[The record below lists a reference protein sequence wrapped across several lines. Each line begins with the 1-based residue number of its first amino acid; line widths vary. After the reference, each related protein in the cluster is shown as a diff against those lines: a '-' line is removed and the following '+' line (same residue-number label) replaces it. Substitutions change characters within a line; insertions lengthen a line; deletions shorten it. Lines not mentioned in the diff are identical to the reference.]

1 MPRAGEGA
9 AVKVHRSRFLRYLLI
24 YVSQRFTPTGR
35 ALLVI
40 WFAAALQGS
49 VSLDLPLYHIWSFTS
64 VTLGVAWLWALV
76 ALPQVKLTRHHL
88 QPVSAGTT
96 LTLEVEIENVSRR
109 TAYNVTVMELD
120 LPPGIEC
127 VDHIDPPIQSRLAPR
142 QVVRL
147 PLRLRCMRRG
157 IYRLSGLYA
166 ASAFP
171 LGVCRSMRFSLQDAD
186 LVVYP
191 ACRLLPENLMLST
204 TSRATH
210 GKALPT
216 SRPDASTEFIYIRE
230 YRAGD
235 HPRHMHWASW
245 ARLGAPAVKVYQD
258 AETERVALVLDPTAP
273 EPTAD
278 NAFETAVSVIASAGV
293 ELAQQGYT
301 IDRLVAGEHVYRL
314 CPTRPE
320 ASIGPLLELLA
331 GVGPSRQIDWS
342 SAALSILPDS
352 SRLSAVVCVAL
363 DWSSASAEFV
373 EHLHQH
379 GMKVRTIVVRHGPTS
394 RPAPALPWSL
404 YQHLSPDDEQFV
416 AGTPHAL

>member
-1 MPRAGEGA
+1 MHRAGEGA
-9 AVKVHRSRFLRYLLI
+9 AVKLNRSRFRRYLLI
-24 YVSQRFTPTGR
+24 YLSQRFTPTGR

-40 WFAAALQGS
+40 WFATALQGS

-76 ALPQVKLTRHHL
+76 ALPKVKLTRYHL
-88 QPVSAGTT
+88 KSVSVGMT

-127 VDHIDPPIQSRLAPR
+127 VEPNDPPIQSRLGPR
-142 QVVRL
+142 EVVRL

-171 LGVCRSMRFSLQDAD
+171 LGVCRSLRFSLQDAD

-191 ACRLLPENLMLST
+191 ACRLLPEYLTLSP
-204 TSRATH
+204 TSLTTH
-210 GKALPT
+210 GKAWPT
-216 SRPDASTEFIYIRE
+216 SRLSESTEVMHTRE

-245 ARLGAPAVKVYQD
+245 ARLGMPTVKVYQD
-258 AETERVALVLDPTAP
+258 ADAERVALVLETSAP
-273 EPTAD
+273 YPATD
-278 NAFETAVSVIASAGV
+278 NAFETAVSIIASAGV
-293 ELAQQGYT
+293 DLAQRGYA
-301 IDRLVAGEHVYRL
+301 IDRLVAGEHVYQL
-314 CPTRPE
+314 CTTRPE

-331 GVGPSRQIDWS
+331 GVGPSGQIDWS
-342 SAALSILPDS
+342 LAALSLLPDS

-363 DWSSASAEFV
+363 DWSSASADFV
-373 EHLHQH
+373 EHLQQR
-379 GMKVRTIVVRHGPTS
+379 GLKVCTIVVRDGPTS
-394 RPAPALPWSL
+394 RPAPALPLPL
-404 YQHLSPDDEQFV
+404 YQHLPPDDGRPA

>member
-1 MPRAGEGA
+1 MPRAGEST
-9 AVKVHRSRFLRYLLI
+9 AVRVHRSRFLRYLWTYL
-24 YVSQRFTPTGR
+24 SQRLTPTGG

-40 WFAAALQGS
+40 WFAAAVQGS
-49 VSLDLPLYHIWSFTS
+49 VSLDLPLYHIWSFAS

-76 ALPQVKLTRHHL
+76 ALPKVKLTRYHL
-88 QPVSAGTT
+88 KPVSAGTI

-109 TAYNVTVMELD
+109 TAYNVTVMEFD

-127 VDHIDPPIQSRLAPR
+127 VDSIDPPIQFRLGPR
-142 QVVRL
+142 EVVRL

-191 ACRLLPENLMLST
+191 ACRLLPEYLTMST
-204 TSRATH
+204 TSLATH
-210 GKALPT
+210 GKAWPT
-216 SRPDASTEFIYIRE
+216 SWPSESTEFIHTRE

-245 ARLGAPAVKVYQD
+245 ARLGTPIVKVYQD
-258 AETERVALVLDPTAP
+258 ADAERVALVLDTSVPYPA
-273 EPTAD
+273 AD
-278 NAFETAVSVIASAGV
+278 NAFETAVSIIASAGV
-293 ELAQQGYT
+293 DLAQQGYA

-331 GVGPSRQIDWS
+331 GVGPSGQIDWTS
-342 SAALSILPDS
+342 TALSLLTNN
-352 SRLSAVVCVAL
+352 SRLHAVLCVAF
-363 DWSSASAEFV
+363 DWSSASANFV
-373 EHLHQH
+373 EHLQQR
-379 GMKVRTIVVRHGPTS
+379 GMRVCTIVVRDGPTS
-394 RPAPALPWSL
+394 RPAPALPLSL
-404 YQHLSPDDEQFV
+404 YHHLPPDGGRLA

>member
-9 AVKVHRSRFLRYLLI
+9 AVKVNRPRFLYYLLI
-24 YVSQRFTPTGR
+24 YLSQRFTPTGR

-40 WFAAALQGS
+40 WFATALQGS

-64 VTLGVAWLWALV
+64 VTLGVAWLWAWV
-76 ALPQVKLTRHHL
+76 ALPKVKLTRYHL
-88 QPVSAGTT
+88 KPVSAGTT
-96 LTLEVEIENVSRR
+96 LTLEVEIENASRR
-109 TAYNVTVMELD
+109 TAYNVTVMELN

-127 VDHIDPPIQSRLAPR
+127 VDNIDPPIQSRLGPR
-142 QVVRL
+142 EVVRL
-147 PLRLRCMRRG
+147 PLRLQCMRRG

-191 ACRLLPENLMLST
+191 ACRLLPEYLTPST
-204 TSRATH
+204 TSLATH
-210 GKALPT
+210 DKALPT
-216 SRPDASTEFIYIRE
+216 SWPSASTEFIHTRE

-245 ARLGAPAVKVYQD
+245 ARLGTPTVKVYQD
-258 AETERVALVLDPTAP
+258 ADAERVALVLDTSAP
-273 EPTAD
+273 YAAAD

-293 ELAQQGYT
+293 ELAQQGYA

-314 CPTRPE
+314 CPTHSE

-331 GVGPSRQIDWS
+331 GVGPSGQLDWS
-342 SAALSILPDS
+342 SMALAFLPNS
-352 SRLSAVVCVAL
+352 SRLRAAVCVVL
-363 DWSSASAEFV
+363 DWSSARAGFV
-373 EHLHQH
+373 EHLQQR
-379 GMKVRTIVVRHGPTS
+379 GMRVRTIVVHDGPTS
-394 RPAPALPWSL
+394 RPAPALPLSL
-404 YQHLSPDDEQFV
+404 YQHLPPDDGRLS

>member
-1 MPRAGEGA
+1 
-9 AVKVHRSRFLRYLLI
+9 
-24 YVSQRFTPTGR
+24 
-35 ALLVI
+35 
-40 WFAAALQGS
+40 
-49 VSLDLPLYHIWSFTS
+49 
-64 VTLGVAWLWALV
+64 
-76 ALPQVKLTRHHL
+76 
-88 QPVSAGTT
+88 
-96 LTLEVEIENVSRR
+96 
-109 TAYNVTVMELD
+109 
-120 LPPGIEC
+120 
-127 VDHIDPPIQSRLAPR
+127 
-142 QVVRL
+142 
-147 PLRLRCMRRG
+147 
-157 IYRLSGLYA
+157 
-166 ASAFP
+166 
-171 LGVCRSMRFSLQDAD
+171 MRFSLQNAD

-191 ACRLLPENLMLST
+191 ACRLLPENLTLST

-216 SRPDASTEFIYIRE
+216 SRPDASTEFIYTRE

-245 ARLGAPAVKVYQD
+245 ARLGTPTVKVYQD
-258 AETERVALVLDPTAP
+258 AEAERVALVLDPTAP

-314 CPTRPE
+314 CQTRPE

-342 SAALSILPDS
+342 LAALSILPDS

-373 EHLHQH
+373 EHLHHH
-379 GMKVRTIVVRHGPTS
+379 GMKVRTIVVRSGPTS

-404 YQHLSPDDEQFV
+404 YQHLSPDHEQLV

>member
-1 MPRAGEGA
+1 MKLHRPRC
-9 AVKVHRSRFLRYLLI
+9 LRYLLI
-24 YVSQRFTPTGR
+24 YLSQRFTPTGR

-40 WFAAALQGS
+40 WCAAALQGS

-76 ALPQVKLTRHHL
+76 VLPKVKLTRYHL
-88 QPVSAGTT
+88 KPVSAGTT

-127 VDHIDPPIQSRLAPR
+127 VDNIEPPIHSRLGPR
-142 QVVRL
+142 EVVRL

-191 ACRLLPENLMLST
+191 ACRLLPESLTLST
-204 TSRATH
+204 TSRATYDR
-210 GKALPT
+210 ALPT
-216 SRPDASTEFIYIRE
+216 SQPGESTEFIHTRE

-245 ARLGAPAVKVYQD
+245 ARLGTPTVKVYQNAD
-258 AETERVALVLDPTAP
+258 AERVALVLDTSAP
-273 EPTAD
+273 YPAAD
-278 NAFETAVSVIASAGV
+278 NAFETAVSIIAGAGV
-293 ELAQQGYT
+293 ELAQQGYV
-301 IDRLVAGEHVYRL
+301 IDRLMAGEHVYRL
-314 CPTRPE
+314 CPIRPA

-331 GVGPSRQIDWS
+331 GVDPSGQLDWTS
-342 SAALSILPDS
+342 MALALLPDS
-352 SRLSAVVCVAL
+352 SSLSAVVCVAL
-363 DWSSASAEFV
+363 DWSSASAGFV
-373 EHLHQH
+373 EHLQQH
-379 GMKVRTIVVRHGPTS
+379 GMRVRTIVVRDGPTS
-394 RPAPALPWSL
+394 RPAPALPLSL
-404 YQHLSPDDEQFV
+404 YQHLSPDDGRLV